1 MAILD
6 VPNNISHK
14 DLSNFT
20 VSLQEAAFAGYS
32 LAQFEKCRLE
42 VFAVYDQSTWGL
54 HTLCNHGTELIFLI
68 TLHYTMQHAMSL
80 QL

>member
-20 VSLQEAAFAGYS
+20 VSLQEAALAGYS

-42 VFAVYDQSTWGL
+42 VFAFMTKA
-54 HTLCNHGTELIFLI
+54 HGVFI
-68 TLHYTMQHAMSL
+68 HCATMALS
-80 QL
+80 